1 MEIFEIFPKFKIL
14 LRHYLLTRSP
24 VTAWCHKF
32 NSGRVLFTLNRKS
45 YHYGLK
51 HICMRPFSNR
61 DSLHPPL
68 LLCEPHFSLAT
79 GLDRLITH
87 NGERSIIVV
96 YIHALLFPTFHF
108 PECFLLRA
116 RVELKI
122 EWIVEIFSIYFPS
135 RHKKFSERSMNELKF
150 VLPPEVCCDREV
162 KDASKMNIS
171 IKKSALTSLPY
182 TCTWTQINWWASFKK
197 KIKLS
202 IYDSP
207 ICTELSSSPS
217 YFIIYSLLQQR

>member
-1 MEIFEIFPKFKIL
+1 
-14 LRHYLLTRSP
+14 
-24 VTAWCHKF
+24 
-32 NSGRVLFTLNRKS
+32 
-45 YHYGLK
+45 
-51 HICMRPFSNR
+51 MRAA
-61 DSLHPPL
+61 
-68 LLCEPHFSLAT
+68 FSLAT

-171 IKKSALTSLPY
+171 IKKSALTSLLY
-182 TCTWTQINWWASFKK
+182 MHMDTNQLMSIIQEENQIIHLRLSHLHRAIILAFLLYYLFSFA
-197 KIKLS
+197 
-202 IYDSP
+202 
-207 ICTELSSSPS
+207 TT
-217 YFIIYSLLQQR
+217 LLCVF